1 MNHRFYRLKGSFHI
15 RTLIDHKKHQ
25 MDEGRLNP

>member
-15 RTLIDHKKHQ
+15 RTLIDHKKRQ
-25 MDEGRLNP
+25 IEKVD